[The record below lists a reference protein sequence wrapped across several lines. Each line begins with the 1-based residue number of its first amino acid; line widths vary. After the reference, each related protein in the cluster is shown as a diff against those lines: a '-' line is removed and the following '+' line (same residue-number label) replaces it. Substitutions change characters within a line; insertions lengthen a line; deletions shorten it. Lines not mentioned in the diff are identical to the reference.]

1 MRHVEYARAALKTLK
16 RIDAVTAR
24 RIRDKV
30 EQYAQDPASLE
41 NNVIAMKGGDGF
53 RRMRVGDWRVIFDED
68 MLVVFVV
75 RIAPRGGAYD

>member
-1 MRHVEYARAALKTLK
+1 MKQVEYARAALKTLK
-16 RIDAVTAR
+16 RIDAATSN

-41 NNVIAMKGGDGF
+41 NNVIAMKGGDGLL
-53 RRMRVGDWRVIFDED
+53 RMRVGDWRVIFNED
-68 MLVVFVV
+68 MVVVFVV